1 MKRVRAFRAVEGN
14 CLDATSAAHLLSRVG
29 FGGTPEEIQRLVD
42 VPVDQAVAWLLD
54 AAEAA
59 EPPQPPA
66 WVRSPWVNTERRFAD
81 TPREESAEN
90 HRNTRRRYASEMN
103 DLRSWWLGQMIA
115 SETPLREVMTL
126 FWHGHFT
133 SANDKVGISQAMYEQ
148 NATLRRHAL
157 GNFRTLLGDI
167 TRDAAMMMYLD
178 LEDSDAQQPNEN
190 YARELFELFT
200 LGIGHYTERD
210 IQETARA
217 LTGWTLDVPPGV
229 AKPDRPTEPGTP
241 RNFSRD
247 GLHPTFVPDRHDDGE
262 KTIFGQSGRFGLEDV
277 LDLVV
282 SREETALHLATRLID
297 FFGVSDP
304 EGTLRPR
311 LAAAFRES
319 EFEIRPVL
327 LALFTAPEC
336 YDESSRGTLIK
347 SPVRL
352 LVGACRQL
360 RLEVEPTPSLAELTA
375 AMGQALFD
383 PPNVKGWP
391 GGRAWIGSGTLAV
404 RYQLADAL
412 LESRIP
418 AGLEPIGFDRFLL
431 VPRDP
436 SQMQERMERMEQA
449 MADRSTERNKDGI
462 KTRFDAD
469 SLFPDGPPESPVALV
484 DAMLDRLIVTS
495 VRETTRKGL
504 IRACQTAPAADRPAV
519 VARLILASPEFQM
532 A

>member
-1 MKRVRAFRAVEGN
+1 MKRLQTPTETEGR
-14 CLDATSAAHLLSRVG
+14 CLDAASAAHLLSRAG
-29 FGGTPEEIQRLVD
+29 FGGTPEEINRLIGT
-42 VPVDQAVAWLLD
+42 PVDQAVASLLD
-54 AAEAA
+54 AAEGAA
-59 EPPQPPA
+59 PPDPPG
-66 WVRSPWVNTERRFAD
+66 WVRTPWVNTERRFAD
-81 TPREESAEN
+81 TPSEEAAEN
-90 HRNTRRRYASEMN
+90 HRSTRRRYASEIN
-103 DLRSWWLGQMIA
+103 DLRSWWLGRMIA
-115 SETPLREVMTL
+115 SDAPLREVMTL

-157 GNFRTLLGDI
+157 GNFRALLGDI

-178 LEDSDAQQPNEN
+178 LEDSDARQPNEN

-217 LTGWTLDVPPGV
+217 LTGWTLDAPPGV
-229 AKPDRPTEPGTP
+229 ARPDRPTAPDNP

-247 GLHPTFVPDRHDDGE
+247 GLHATFLADRHDAGP
-262 KTIFGQSGRFGLEDV
+262 KTIFGESGRFGLDEV

-282 SREETALHLATRLID
+282 AREETGLHLASRLID
-297 FFGVSDP
+297 FFGAADP
-304 EGTLRPR
+304 EGTLRNR
-311 LAAAFRES
+311 LADTFRASGYEL
-319 EFEIRPVL
+319 RPVL
-327 LALFTAPEC
+327 NALFTAPEFF
-336 YDESSRGTLIK
+336 DDASLGTLIK

-391 GGRAWIGSGTLAV
+391 GGRAWIGSGSLAV
-404 RYQLADAL
+404 RYQMADAL

-418 AGLEPIGFDRFLL
+418 EGLEPIGFDRFLL

-436 SQMQERMERMEQA
+436 SQMRERMERMEQA
-449 MADRSTERNKDGI
+449 MADRGAERARDGI
-462 KTRFDAD
+462 KTKFHAEA
-469 SLFPDGPPESPVALV
+469 LFPDGPPACPDALV
-484 DAMLDRLIVTS
+484 DALLGRLIVTR
-495 VRETTRKGL
+495 VRPTTRAAL
-504 IRACQTAPAADRPAV
+504 IRACQAAPVADRPAIAV
-519 VARLILASPEFQM
+519 RLILASPESQM